1 LATTKFKPF
10 VTDFPKMVSI
20 PTPKPPKRQTGG
32 ILEDPGLL
40 GQNLG
45 VGGLGNPKISNP
57 VIGTYAGQPIYQP
70 PGDLGEAVIGAGQWG
85 NQGWAQQPGRE
96 YSPGPDYTAGLGAAV
111 DQGWP
116 EKKPPPGYYATL
128 FDDPLYQAAMANYMT
143 RTQTGRNNL
152 RNQLR
157 SAVIG
162 SGYIPNYADNPDLAG
177 YADDLDAETISR
189 AQGNPTSQAAL
200 LTKQED
206 LARNDIPYR
215 LAARGEGLIGG
226 GTQEVASNNLQQ
238 QYTMARNQQMSSLLD
253 ALRGNVGGYASLLDT
268 AGTDLTNTARDT
280 ALRLAQAGGPTWDL
294 STASP
299 EAASAFGIAAPTTL
313 ANAAGEAGPVTWGG
327 QSFNSRQ
334 GLTDFL
340 RQFTRFGGI
349 TPEMFAATHPSAWG
363 RLT

>member
-1 LATTKFKPF
+1 MAKVKI
-10 VTDFPKMVSI
+10 PKGLLVDSGV
-20 PTPKPPKRQTGG
+20 PGNTSLTGG
-32 ILEDPGLL
+32 INASGLRSTTI
-40 GQNLG
+40 GGGRINLG
-45 VGGLGNPKISNP
+45 SGSLGGYLQDSGVPAGP
-57 VIGTYAGQPIYQP
+57 LGTYNGQTIYQP
-70 PGDLGEAVIGAGQWG
+70 PGDLASGTVVGADQWG
-85 NQGWAQQPGRE
+85 Q
-96 YSPGPDYTAGLGAAV
+96 
-111 DQGWP
+111 QGWP
-116 EKKPPPGYYATL
+116 AVNGPAYNTPGTDPTKPTKPPSGYYATL

-177 YADDLDAETISR
+177 YADDLDAETITR

-253 ALRGNVGGYASLLDT
+253 ALRGNIGGYASLLDT

-294 STASP
+294 SSASP

-313 ANAAGEAGPVTWGG
+313 ANAAGEAGPVNWGG
-327 QSFNSRQ
+327 QSFTSRQ